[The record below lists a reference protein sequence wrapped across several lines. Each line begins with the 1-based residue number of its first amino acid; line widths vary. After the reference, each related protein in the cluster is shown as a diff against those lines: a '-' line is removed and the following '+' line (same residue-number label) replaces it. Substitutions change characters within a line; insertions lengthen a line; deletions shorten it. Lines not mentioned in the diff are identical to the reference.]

1 MKSVDMNTVE
11 FLSSTKY
18 NLIDQFSKGD
28 NEPPYDTDIG
38 GTDDLKNV
46 QYSADGTGYATI
58 KYTRAYNTGDKYDY
72 VVSPNTDT
80 TISLAWNSGTINDHH
95 NNFKITSVKI
105 NSSTPVV
112 SAASTSSNTA
122 TTTPTTSTTTPTT
135 STATTTTTTPVTVP
149 TTPVVVPTTPVTV
162 PTTPVVVP
170 TTPVTVPTTTP
181 TTPTTTATTTTA
193 TTPTTTSTSTT
204 TTTTKKSSASWN
216 IFNIAI
222 SMIILAFM
230 F

>member
-11 FLSSTKY
+11 FLSATKY

-72 VVSPNTDT
+72 VVSPNTAT

-95 NNFKITSVKI
+95 NNFKITSVNI

-122 TTTPTTSTTTPTT
+122 TTTPTTST
-135 STATTTTTTPVTVP
+135 ATTTTTTPVTVP
-149 TTPVVVPTTPVTV
+149 TTPVTVPTTPVTV
-162 PTTPVVVP
+162 PTTPVS
-170 TTPVTVPTTTP
+170 VPTTTP
-181 TTPTTTATTTTA
+181 TTSTTTPTSTTTATTT
-193 TTPTTTSTSTT
+193 S

-216 IFNIAI
+216 ILNSAI